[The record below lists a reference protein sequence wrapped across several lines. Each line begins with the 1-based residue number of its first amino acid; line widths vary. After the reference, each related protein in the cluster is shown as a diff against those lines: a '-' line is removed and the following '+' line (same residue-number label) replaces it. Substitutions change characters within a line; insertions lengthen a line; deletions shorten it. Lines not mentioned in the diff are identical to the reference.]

1 MAAAAHN
8 RANFGKASG
17 GLMQIIARDTN
28 PDLAAMLNLYDYP
41 AILVTDDYRI
51 LAANQRYLDSFGAI
65 AADPGALC
73 YRVSHGYDVPCD
85 QAGEQCPLQQATASR
100 ERERV
105 LHIHQTPRGPE
116 YVDVE
121 LLPLLDQ
128 KGELK
133 YFVELLKPV
142 AHASPQVDR
151 SELVG
156 NSAAFNQLVENV
168 MRVGP
173 TEATVLLL
181 GESGTGKELAA
192 RAIHRASPRKHKA
205 MVTLECAGLTETL
218 FESELFGHVKGAFT
232 GAITNKP
239 GLAEAANGGTLF
251 LDEIGDVAPEL
262 QVKLLR
268 LLETGSYRPVGSNE
282 TRRTDFRLICATH
295 KDLAGLVRAGRFR
308 QDLYF
313 RINVFPIHLPAL
325 RERKEDIGLLAHT
338 MLCRLSQ
345 EQEHILTEGAISLL
359 RQQDYPGN
367 VRELRNILA
376 RALVLANTNVI
387 DHHVIRRCLD
397 IDRREQVW
405 SSALANTA
413 SGSDSGV
420 PAPVLDVQRNAGAG
434 VGVVQ
439 GQEQAGGGQWDQAS
453 SGDLKQ
459 QEQRYLQRLLQECQG
474 DKGKAA
480 ALAGISVRSLYR
492 KLQQGRV

>member
-1 MAAAAHN
+1 
-8 RANFGKASG
+8 
-17 GLMQIIARDTN
+17 MQIIARDTH
-28 PDLAAMLNLYDYP
+28 PDLAAMLDLYDYP
-41 AILVTDDYRI
+41 AILVTVDYRI

-65 AADPGALC
+65 PTDRIANC

-85 QAGEQCPLQQATASR
+85 QAGEQCPLQQAVASG

-105 LHIHQTPRGPE
+105 LHIHQTPRGRE
-116 YVDVE
+116 HVDVE
-121 LLPLLDQ
+121 LLPLLDAQ
-128 KGELK
+128 GQLK

-156 NSAAFNQLVENV
+156 NSASFNQLVENIA
-168 MRVGP
+168 RVGP
-173 TEATVLLL
+173 SDATVLLL

-192 RAIHRASPRKHKA
+192 RAIHNASKRKHKA

-232 GAITNKP
+232 GAILNKS

-251 LDEIGDVAPEL
+251 LDEIGDVPPEL

-268 LLETGSYRPVGSNE
+268 LLETGTFRAVGSNE

-295 KDLAGLVRAGRFR
+295 KDLVALVRAGKFR

-325 RERKEDIGLLAHT
+325 RERKDDIGLLANT
-338 MLCRLSQ
+338 MLRRLQQ
-345 EQEHILTEGAISLL
+345 ERDYILTEGAITLL

-387 DHHVIRRCLD
+387 DHHVIGRCLD
-397 IDRREQVW
+397 IDRSERSW
-405 SSALANTA
+405 STALAQPLEQA
-413 SGSDSGV
+413 SGSATAP
-420 PAPVLDVQRNAGAG
+420 PAALH
-434 VGVVQ
+434 
-439 GQEQAGGGQWDQAS
+439 AGGGHWARDLPA
-453 SGDLKQ
+453 DLKQ
-459 QEQRYLQRLLQECQG
+459 QQLRYLRQLLQDCGG
-474 DKGKAA
+474 DKARAA
-480 ALAGISVRSLYR
+480 AQAGISVRSLYR
-492 KLQQGRV
+492 RLQQARWRK